1 MLWRRSNPRN
11 HDLPRPMAK
20 ILSANIH
27 CRKAGWTINVIYSDG
42 KRRQLSAKSKRDAQE
57 KVNQL
62 KAEEEG
68 QSIKQEN
75 ELVKQFKVYTVRN
88 AFDDAVKY
96 QWADTAGERQ
106 AILYGMQ
113 VVNFF
118 EPNTPM
124 ADIDAGAVLDF
135 KLHLKEERNNKPQT
149 INAKY
154 SKIRVMQQMAIQF
167 GRVRNLPVLPK
178 NLKLNNHRD
187 RYWLDSEIKEVCT
200 YLEKIGRNDVIRYFI
215 FLCEMGC
222 RPIEMER
229 NITSDFDPRKKTI
242 TFFKEENDNKNG
254 NRTLPLTPLAL
265 QMMQEQVSP
274 VSSAKIW
281 PQTPGSMYFQL
292 NKARQHCNIK
302 KIRVIK
308 DTRHTC
314 GTRLGKAGLSSL
326 QIAAWLGH
334 SSPAMCERYVH
345 MPHDQHAEC
354 YEALT
359 KLRVA
364 A

>member
-1 MLWRRSNPRN
+1 
-11 HDLPRPMAK
+11 MAE

-27 CRKAGWTINVIYSDG
+27 YRKTGWTINVIDSDG
-42 KRRQLSAKSKRDAQE
+42 RRRQLSAKSKRDALE
-57 KVNQL
+57 KVKQL
-62 KAEEEG
+62 KSEEES
-68 QSIKQEN
+68 QSIKKEN
-75 ELVKQFKVYTVRN
+75 DLIKQFKVYTIKN
-88 AFDDAVKY
+88 AFDDAVKH
-96 QWADTAGERQ
+96 QWANTPGEKA
-106 AILYGMQ
+106 AILYALQ
-113 VVNFF
+113 AVDFF

-187 RYWLDSEIKEVCT
+187 RYWLDWEIKKVCA
-200 YLEKIGRNDVIRYFI
+200 YLEKIGRDDVIRYFI

-229 NITSDFDPRKKTI
+229 NIVSEFDPIKKTI
-242 TFFKEENDNKNG
+242 TFFKEQNDNKNG

-265 QMMQEQVSP
+265 QMIQEQVPGISK
-274 VSSAKIW
+274 AKIW
-281 PQTPGSMYFQL
+281 PQTTASMYFQL
-292 NKARQHCNIK
+292 KKAAQHCDIK
-302 KIRVIK
+302 PIRVIK

-314 GTRLGKAGLSSL
+314 GTRLGMAGLSSL